1 MFLRVVHWIGVILVW
16 FSAILIPQ
24 KYLPWAILI
33 QLGTMMSWLMF
44 HRCILWDLE
53 IRMDPT
59 FKVKSDTT
67 SSKTSLNPETV
78 KKSTD
83 FLIYTNLMLL
93 GYRMN
98 VPELTS
104 LFITLY
110 VIINKKFE
118 HRGNDDL
125 DKY

>member
-1 MFLRVVHWIGVILVW
+1 MFLRLLHWVGVFLVW
-16 FSAILIPQ
+16 FSSLILPRV
-24 KYLPWAILI
+24 YLPWAMLL
-33 QLGTMMSWLMF
+33 QVGTMMSWLMF

-53 IRMDPT
+53 MRMDPT
-59 FKVKSDTT
+59 FKVKSDTI

-93 GYRMN
+93 GYRMG
-98 VPELTS
+98 VPEITS
-104 LFITLY
+104 LFILLY